1 MEMVATLKSSELF
14 EGLDDEALGEIAHFS
29 SALTLGEGGLLMTD
43 QSDVRGGH
51 DLYLVLD
58 GAYDVIAHHPT
69 NPEELMTLGN
79 LDSEVV
85 GEIAWLFGTSR
96 TATVSSRGELRAVR
110 IDGERFMAYL
120 EAHPETGFLVM
131 RRLLRGLSTKL
142 IESNYY
148 LF

>member
-1 MEMVATLKSSELF
+1 MVATLRSSELF
-14 EGLDDEALGEIAHFS
+14 EGVDDDALEKIASFCT
-29 SALTLGEGGLLMTD
+29 ALNFGEGGLLMTD

-51 DLYLVLD
+51 DLYLILD

-85 GEIAWLFGTSR
+85 GEIAWLFGSSR

-110 IDGERFMAYL
+110 IDGDSFMAYL
-120 EAHPETGFLVM
+120 EENPAIGFLVM